1 MGRKLDMSN
10 LTEEEAEHVLQVV
23 QRDMQLRKAEE
34 ERLSELKQELDQEE
48 SRCVLLSRQR
58 GFNERCCIRCCS
70 SFTFFLKK
78 RRRCLDCR
86 YNVCKRCCS
95 YSETDKSWLC
105 SACEKS
111 RLLKTQSLEWFYSNV
126 RRRFKRFGSA
136 KVLKMLYRR
145 HVGDQGSQAEFTGVE
160 QGSTYAE
167 STDDSVYESDS
178 TFYQHTEERS
188 MAESISV
195 ALRVAK
201 EAIDEAITKAE
212 KQTGNQEKLK
222 EACYLRDNRGELI
235 EELTTMI
242 VQTIICKKRDLSEMH
257 TECNLESP
265 PDQNSNK
272 SQSAFSRLTDEILT
286 QHDKAEQSSMLC
298 TQGLKMDEV
307 PAVASWNLN
316 MDWMENSCASSVLQS
331 PDGNWFALQSTQLSR
346 LSLPTKRENLM
357 FSALEKESGVISA
370 YDGMVSDTESDSD
383 GAWDAAQLE
392 IHGTLSSSNLLNDHH
407 AASSQPAIKLPTK
420 NTDDQPQTD
429 SDQNNRVPQ
438 IHKSSLPLLKRKVS
452 LEDRHLS
459 CQCCSA
465 MGISANPDGGE
476 SSEDGLEDNRV
487 KRTRRRKRNKHEATE
502 GKSLRV
508 CGGERL
514 SLSEPQ
520 DYGRMLLNYLLKCQ
534 SKRQSV
540 SEFPSDE
547 TMNADTPHS
556 VTPDILKSGAMTPV
570 AFTSDV
576 EDPNTEHH
584 FLSSTSDQQL
594 TSKLRELANQ
604 VNGTQLPLTRN
615 GLDGEEEPVD
625 ERNEKRERGKKEERG
640 RESREALC
648 DMEVDVD
655 QEDSEMKED
664 KDNEIENKK
673 LRNSENL
680 STNMIDNMHNEIL
693 QETVEKQSAFEMER
707 TARMPQK
714 ECCFDCKF
722 EVFESANNTDSDG
735 QIKSTED
742 KANYMSERIH
752 VDQNVEQGKKD
763 RSESRGGEDTEP
775 EPVKKQQSVK
785 NEAHIEPEVRS
796 LLEIDKQRETPV
808 ESCEKSE
815 KVESQECRKATKDTE
830 YAAESKKDS
839 LDNTG
844 SEKRMNEEKERLTY
858 SQDILDFGE
867 EGDSEYKKMIENVVK
882 GLNIMEEE
890 TEAHISNTRYSISD
904 FTEELSKE
912 KEEIM
917 RKQKEQNQMTPDNEI
932 GFHNER
938 MNRDEHTRESDMEN
952 ESRGNLVEKTEE
964 HSFVAEAEQCND
976 HTLKDVLDF
985 TPSGQEEFLSP
996 EEIYKDVHLEKDLQ
1010 FVFTLLQQ
1018 KYSAASLRSI
1028 TTEVL
1033 KVLNATEDLI
1043 QGAMGL
1049 SQSESWDRSA
1059 LPPTQSK
1066 RLDEQLSRLEE
1077 NVYVAASAIFGLE
1090 AELGD
1095 LEECARSISGETTEE
1110 ELSQLEEQVASA
1122 AAQVQQ
1128 SELQVSDIA
1137 ARIAALK
1144 NAGLNVA
1151 PQTRFAKPQ
1160 TIDSS
1165 RQHRRRLPAPPM
1177 QGKRM

>member
-1128 SELQVSDIA
+1128 SELQ
-1137 ARIAALK
+1137 
-1144 NAGLNVA
+1144 
-1151 PQTRFAKPQ
+1151 PQ